1 MKDEIVSAILQEMMP
16 LLNSG
21 QLAALKETI
30 RAKLCNYDIH
40 KKETGLMNI
49 DNNSLGYLQEFLE
62 AFRQNGKSAG
72 TVEQYQGHLGRV
84 LSYIGKNV
92 QDIEDDDLIDYMHK
106 YRQLRQVSGRYLN
119 NMRLVFNSFF
129 RWLQRRKVIL
139 RNPVDGLEPIKY
151 RQTVKKPLSA
161 EELEKVR
168 CACERERD
176 LAIVEFLY
184 SSAVRVSELTALN
197 RDDIC
202 WESDDVMVLGKGNKE
217 REVYL
222 NARAHLHLRQYLE
235 TRKDDNPALFVGEKF
250 PHERLTRAGVEY
262 IISKLGVAAG
272 VDNVHPHRFRRT
284 SATDLLRMGMPIEQ
298 VQELLGHTKIETTR
312 IYCTVTK
319 EQVRSSH
326 RRYMAA

>member
-16 LLNSG
+16 LLNDG
-21 QLAALKETI
+21 QLAALKEAI
-30 RAKLCNYDIH
+30 RATLCAYDIR
-40 KKETGLMNI
+40 KKETAVMCT
-49 DNNSLGYLQEFLE
+49 DNNGQNYLQVFLE
-62 AFRQNGKSAG
+62 TFRQNGKSEG
-72 TVEQYQGHLGRV
+72 TIDQYRLHLSRM
-84 LSYIGKNV
+84 LAYIGKNV
-92 QDIEDDDLIDYMHK
+92 QQIEDDDLIDYMHRYK
-106 YRQLRQVSGRYLN
+106 QLRKVSGRYLN

-129 RWLQRRKVIL
+129 HWLQRKKVIQ

-151 RQTVKKPLSA
+151 RQVVKKPLSP

-168 CACERERD
+168 CACEQERD

-184 SSAVRVSELTALN
+184 SSAVRVSELTALD
-197 RDDIC
+197 RSDIR
-202 WESDDVMVLGKGNKE
+202 WESDEVLVLGKGNKE

-222 NARAHLHLRQYLE
+222 NARAHLHLKQYLDSR
-235 TRKDDNPALFVGEKF
+235 TDDNPALFVGTRA

-262 IISKLGVAAG
+262 IVARIGESAG

-298 VQELLGHTKIETTR
+298 VQELLGHVKIETTR
-312 IYCTVTK
+312 IYCTVTR

-326 RRYMAA
+326 RKYMSA

>member
-1 MKDEIVSAILQEMMP
+1 MKDEIVLSVIQEMMP
-16 LLNSG
+16 FLNEE
-21 QLAALKETI
+21 QQVRLKETL
-30 RAKLCNYDIH
+30 RAKLCSYDIQ
-40 KKETGLMNI
+40 KKETALMRTDQNGM
-49 DNNSLGYLQEFLE
+49 NYLQVFLE
-62 AFRQNGKSAG
+62 SFRQNGKSEG
-72 TVEQYQGHLGRV
+72 TVEQYQGHLGRM

-92 QDIEDDDLIDYMHK
+92 QEIEDDDLIDYMHK

-139 RNPVDGLEPIKY
+139 RNPVDGLEPIKF
-151 RQTVKKPLSA
+151 RQTVKKPLSP

-184 SSAVRVSELTALN
+184 SSAIRVSELTALN

-222 NARAHLHLRQYLE
+222 NARAHLHLKQYLE
-235 TRKDDNPALFVGEKF
+235 SRTDNNQALFVGAKA
-250 PHERLTRAGVEY
+250 PYDRLTRAGVEH
-262 IISKLGVAAG
+262 IIKQLGAVAG
-272 VDNVHPHRFRRT
+272 VSNVHPHRFRRT

-326 RRYMAA
+326 RRYMAV

>member
-1 MKDEIVSAILQEMMP
+1 MKDEIVSAVMREMMP
-16 LLNSG
+16 LLNDE
-21 QLAALKETI
+21 QLSALKETL
-30 RAKLCNYDIH
+30 RAKLCSYDIQ
-40 KKETGLMNI
+40 KKETALMRTDQNGM
-49 DNNSLGYLQEFLE
+49 NYLQVFLE
-62 AFRQNGKSAG
+62 SFRQNGKSEG
-72 TVEQYQGHLGRV
+72 TVEQYQGHLGRM

-92 QDIEDDDLIDYMHK
+92 QEIKDDDLIDYMHR

-151 RQTVKKPLSA
+151 RQTVKKPLSP

-222 NARAHLHLRQYLE
+222 NARAHLHLKQYLE
-235 TRKDDNPALFVGEKF
+235 SREDDNPALFVGERE
-250 PHERLTRAGVEY
+250 PHERLTRAGIEY
-262 IISKLGVAAG
+262 IIKKLGVAAG

-298 VQELLGHTKIETTR
+298 VQELLGHSKIETTR

-319 EQVRSSH
+319 EQVKSSH
-326 RRYMAA
+326 RRYMSA

>member
-1 MKDEIVSAILQEMMP
+1 MKDEIVSSVLQEMMSF
-16 LLNSG
+16 LNNE
-21 QLAALKETI
+21 QLIALKETL
-30 RAKLCNYDIH
+30 RAKLCKYDI
-40 KKETGLMNI
+40 KEKETGLMRI
-49 DNNSLGYLQEFLE
+49 DNNAMNYLQVFVNS
-62 AFRQNGKSAG
+62 FRQNGKSEG
-72 TVEQYQGHLGRV
+72 TVEQYQGHLGRM

-92 QDIEDDDLIDYMHK
+92 QEIVDDDLIDYMHK
-106 YRQLRQVSGRYLN
+106 YRQLRKVSGRYLN

-129 RWLQRRKVIL
+129 RWLQRRKVIQ

-151 RQTVKKPLSA
+151 RQTVKKPLSP

-235 TRKDDNPALFVGEKF
+235 SREDDNPALFVGERE

-262 IISKLGVAAG
+262 IIKKLGVAAG

-319 EQVRSSH
+319 EQVKSSH
-326 RRYMAA
+326 RRYMSA

>member
-1 MKDEIVSAILQEMMP
+1 MKDEIVSAVIREMMP
-16 LLNSG
+16 LLNEG
-21 QLAALKETI
+21 QLATLKETL
-30 RAKLCNYDIH
+30 RAKLCGYDVQ
-40 KKETGLMNI
+40 KKETALMCTDQNGLN
-49 DNNSLGYLQEFLE
+49 YLQVYLE
-62 AFRQNGKSAG
+62 AFRQNGKSEG
-72 TVEQYQGHLGRV
+72 TIGQYRLHISRM

-92 QDIEDDDLIDYMHK
+92 QKIDDDDLIDYMHRYK
-106 YRQLRQVSGRYLN
+106 QLRQVSGRYLN

-151 RQTVKKPLSA
+151 RQTVKKPLSP

-168 CACERERD
+168 CACEKERD

-197 RDDIC
+197 REDIC